1 MAFER
6 REGNIGGNITRY
18 ADRHLTKCPYCKAI
32 HPLWL
37 SDAKP
42 LKIEGEKDSISFQF
56 KCPRCGGIIEYVS
69 ENERAFEINDEFKS
83 IKMIDPGR
91 GTNNLNLLNISLSP
105 DQMYALINNFG
116 VTTTSQHVSP
126 DSNHSYNSQ
135 GGRFKDSDSVSDP
148 RKTHALIGMIL
159 GIFGLV
165 SCFLYGVGILYCI
178 PGLILSIMGLKST
191 KNHGKAVA
199 GLTTSI
205 IGLALAGLGI
215 LLGALTWFPLFIFF

>member
-18 ADRHLTKCPYCKAI
+18 ADRHLTKCPYCKAV

-42 LKIEGEKDSISFQF
+42 IKIEGENDSISFQF

-69 ENERAFEINDEFKS
+69 ESERAFEINDEFKS

-91 GTNNLNLLNISLSP
+91 GTNNLNLINISLSP
-105 DQMYALINNFG
+105 DQIYALINNFG
-116 VTTTSQHVSP
+116 VTTTSQHVLGP
-126 DSNHSYNSQ
+126 NYNGNNKSNTQ
-135 GGRFKDSDSVSDP
+135 KDN
-148 RKTHALIGMIL
+148 RGIHALLGMIF
-159 GIFGLV
+159 GIIGLV
-165 SCFLYGVGILYCI
+165 SCFFGGAGIFYSI

-191 KNHGKAVA
+191 KSHSKAIA
-199 GLTTSI
+199 GLVTSI
-205 IGLALAGLGI
+205 IGLGIEGI
-215 LLGALTWFPLFIFF
+215 LILLAILAIFPFFIFF

>member
-42 LKIEGEKDSISFQF
+42 IKIEGENDSISFQF
-56 KCPRCGGIIEYVS
+56 KCHRCNGIIEYVS
-69 ENERAFEINDEFKS
+69 ESEKAFEINDEFKS

-91 GTNNLNLLNISLSP
+91 GTNNLNLLNVSLSP
-105 DQMYALINNFG
+105 DQIYALINNFG
-116 VTTTSQHVSP
+116 VTTTSQHVSGAEY
-126 DSNHSYNSQ
+126 SKT
-135 GGRFKDSDSVSDP
+135 KDSKVQNDP

-159 GIFGLV
+159 GIFGLA
-165 SCFLYGVGILYCI
+165 SCFFYGTGVLYCI
-178 PGLILSIMGLKST
+178 PGLVLSIMGLKST

-205 IGLALAGLGI
+205 IGLALVGLAI
-215 LLGALTWFPLFIFF
+215 ILGALTWLPILIFF

>member
-42 LKIEGEKDSISFQF
+42 IKIEGENDSISFQF
-56 KCPRCGGIIEYVS
+56 KCPRCNGIIEYVS
-69 ENERAFEINDEFKS
+69 ESEKAFEINDEFKS

-91 GTNNLNLLNISLSP
+91 GTYNLNLLNVSLSP
-105 DQMYALINNFG
+105 DQIYALINNFG

-126 DSNHSYNSQ
+126 DSNYGYSTQN
-135 GGRFKDSDSVSDP
+135 RKNKTSDSASDP

-165 SCFLYGVGILYCI
+165 SCFFYGTGILYCI
-178 PGLILSIMGLKST
+178 PGLVLSIMGLKST

-205 IGLALAGLGI
+205 IGLALAGLAII
-215 LLGALTWFPLFIFF
+215 LWTLAWLPFFVFF

>member
-18 ADRHLTKCPYCKAI
+18 ADRHLTKCPYCKAV

-42 LKIEGEKDSISFQF
+42 IKIEGENDSISFQF

-69 ENERAFEINDEFKS
+69 ESERAFEINDEFKS

-91 GTNNLNLLNISLSP
+91 GTYNLNLLNVSLSP
-105 DQMYALINNFG
+105 DQIYALINNFG
-116 VTTTSQHVSP
+116 VTTTSQHVLGP
-126 DSNHSYNSQ
+126 NYNGNNKSNTQ
-135 GGRFKDSDSVSDP
+135 KDN
-148 RKTHALIGMIL
+148 RGTHALLGMIF
-159 GIFGLV
+159 GIIGLV
-165 SCFLYGVGILYCI
+165 SCFFGGAGIFYSI

-191 KNHGKAVA
+191 KSHSKAIA
-199 GLTTSI
+199 GLVTSI
-205 IGLALAGLGI
+205 IGLGIEGI
-215 LLGALTWFPLFIFF
+215 LILLAILAIFPFFIFF

>member
-18 ADRHLTKCPYCKAI
+18 ADRHLTKCPYCKAV

-42 LKIEGEKDSISFQF
+42 IKIEGENDSISFQF

-69 ENERAFEINDEFKS
+69 ESERAFEINDEFKS

-91 GTNNLNLLNISLSP
+91 GTNNLNLINISLSP
-105 DQMYALINNFG
+105 DQIYALINNFG
-116 VTTTSQHVSP
+116 VTTTSQHVLGP
-126 DSNHSYNSQ
+126 NYNGNNKSNTQ
-135 GGRFKDSDSVSDP
+135 KDN
-148 RKTHALIGMIL
+148 RGTHALLGMIF
-159 GIFGLV
+159 GIIGLV
-165 SCFLYGVGILYCI
+165 SCFFGGAGIFYSI

-191 KNHGKAVA
+191 KSHSKAIA
-199 GLTTSI
+199 GLVTSI
-205 IGLALAGLGI
+205 IGLGIEGI
-215 LLGALTWFPLFIFF
+215 LILLAILAIFPFFIFF

>member
-42 LKIEGEKDSISFQF
+42 MKVEGESDSISFQF
-56 KCPRCGGIIEYVS
+56 KCPRCGGIIEYIS
-69 ENERAFEINDEFKS
+69 ESERAFEINDEFKS

-91 GTNNLNLLNISLSP
+91 GTHNLNLINISLSP

-126 DSNHSYNSQ
+126 DSNHNYTSPDGKS
-135 GGRFKDSDSVSDP
+135 KASDSVSDP

-165 SCFLYGVGILYCI
+165 SGFFYGVGILYCI
-178 PGLILSIMGLKST
+178 PGLVLSIMGLKST
-191 KNHGKAVA
+191 KNRGKAVA

-215 LLGALTWFPLFIFF
+215 LLAVLAWFPLFIFF